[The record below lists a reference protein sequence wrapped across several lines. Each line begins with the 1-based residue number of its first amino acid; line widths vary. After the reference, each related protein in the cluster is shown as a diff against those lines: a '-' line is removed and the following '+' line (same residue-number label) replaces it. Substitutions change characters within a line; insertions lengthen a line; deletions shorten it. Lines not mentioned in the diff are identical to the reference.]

1 MSRDVSSVWHEFIV
15 IEESVCETVSVRIA
29 ETAALA
35 YLTWSFEPDSNV
47 LYTSIVLGSPRNTLT
62 SRLTESGPR
71 TPNKGHQD
79 GTAGKK

>member
-35 YLTWSFEPDSNV
+35 YLTVSTQVEVYTFNIYKVQVTYTLGHGSKARWSKFARRQDKP
-47 LYTSIVLGSPRNTLT
+47 SP
-62 SRLTESGPR
+62 S
-71 TPNKGHQD
+71 
-79 GTAGKK
+79 